1 MKNNK
6 SRIVHYIVHP
16 IVEDYDISYMV
27 IMFVENGKIMH
38 VTYVKLKE
46 NFISFNKIIPNI
58 YYAFSA
64 N

>member
-1 MKNNK
+1 
-6 SRIVHYIVHP
+6 
-16 IVEDYDISYMV
+16 MV